1 MEYLLKSISYSIF
14 IKFDGLE
21 YKRLPILKIPLLTQF
36 STWDKV
42 FDICQ
47 IKELELFLTLECAL
61 ITIQMFCKS
70 CVKDLISLSPSLFSS
85 KGIFSGGSNYIFC
98 EFFVRGCGEIQSTDI
113 SPLFTFLDLLSLFL
127 LLSSSRLSYILIR
140 KRTCLTRNKN

>member
-1 MEYLLKSISYSIF
+1 MLNGKSISYSIF

-36 STWDKV
+36 STLDKV
-42 FDICQ
+42 FYICQ

-70 CVKDLISLSPSLFSS
+70 CVKDLISLAEPLLLQREYSPVVQITSS
-85 KGIFSGGSNYIFC
+85 VN
-98 EFFVRGCGEIQSTDI
+98 FFVRGCGEIQSTDI

>member
-1 MEYLLKSISYSIF
+1 MLSGKNISYSIF

-70 CVKDLISLSPSLFSS
+70 CVKDLISLTEPLLLQREYSLVVQITSS
-85 KGIFSGGSNYIFC
+85 VN
-98 EFFVRGCGEIQSTDI
+98 FFVRGCGEIQSTDI
-113 SPLFTFLDLLSLFL
+113 SPLFTFLDLFSLFL

-140 KRTCLTRNKN
+140 KRTCLTRHKN